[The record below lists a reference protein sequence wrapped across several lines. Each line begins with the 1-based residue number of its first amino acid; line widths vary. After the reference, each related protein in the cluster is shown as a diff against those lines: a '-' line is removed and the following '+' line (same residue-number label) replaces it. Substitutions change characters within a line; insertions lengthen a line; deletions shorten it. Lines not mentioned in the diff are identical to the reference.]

1 MPLRVTRGD
10 ETVEVTL
17 PPTLG
22 DTIAGLAAERA
33 LAAGTL
39 VSLSAPLPGAPLGAG
54 ETLRVEEHEIHA
66 VGQGRACVIRG
77 RTVPVL
83 ELATLLGKPGETT
96 GAARLVV
103 TEATGEP
110 VAVRVG
116 EWGGRLD
123 TMIRERS
130 GLLAAIPAIGGT
142 AVLGD
147 GGVLLVLD
155 LPELLS

>member
-1 MPLRVTRGD
+1 MRLD
-10 ETVEVTL
+10 Q
-17 PPTLG
+17 
-22 DTIAGLAAERA
+22 I
-33 LAAGTL
+33 
-39 VSLSAPLPGAPLGAG
+39 S